1 MKEEREGSIG
11 KEEVKGRRIYS
22 PSTK

>member
-11 KEEVKGRRIYS
+11 KEEMKGRRIYS